1 MDKCFAACGCDDL
14 EGITKS
20 DLDRFTDK
28 IENVLNDEKGR
39 RLFRNFMFSS
49 NMRHGRKALDLY
61 ENIERLLSSTEDPE
75 SASFRRYLRE
85 YDRVID
91 AAERI
96 EELDFATME
105 RLVIARDSENKEE
118 MAEVLKA
125 LKLEVTKALRR
136 EYSAFRI
143 RFVPSKHN

>member
-1 MDKCFAACGCDDL
+1 MDKCFVVCGCDDL
-14 EGITKS
+14 EGVTKS

-39 RLFRNFMFSS
+39 RLFRNYMFTSKMK
-49 NMRHGRKALDLY
+49 NGRRALDLY
-61 ENIERLLSSTEDPE
+61 ENIERLLNSTEDAE
-75 SASFRRYLRE
+75 SASFRNYLRD
-85 YDRVID
+85 YDRLID

-105 RLVIARDSENKEE
+105 RMVIARDSENKEE
-118 MAEVLKA
+118 IVEVLKV

-136 EYSAFRI
+136 EYSAFRLS
-143 RFVPSKHN
+143 FVPSKHN